1 MTFHFDPD
9 DGLVIVKA
17 ELTGPS
23 GDAILRLALDT
34 GATRT
39 LVNAAMLT
47 SVGYDPALSPD
58 RFEITTGSGIEYVPQ
73 VLLSQMRALGQERSG
88 FPVLCHTLP
97 SSSGVDGVLGVDFFR
112 QQVLKIDFRQGEIS
126 ME

>member
-1 MTFHFDPD
+1 MTFHFDPG

-23 GDAILRLALDT
+23 GVAILRLALDT

-47 SVGYDPALSPD
+47 SVGYDPAVSPD
-58 RFEITTGSGIEYVPQ
+58 RFEVTTGSGLEYVPQ
-73 VLLSQMRALGQERSG
+73 VRLSRMKALGQARSD
-88 FPVLCHTLP
+88 FSVLCHTLP
-97 SSSGVDGVLGVDFFR
+97 PSSGVDGVLGVDFFR
-112 QQVLKIDFRQGEIS
+112 QQILKIDFRDGKIS
-126 ME
+126 VE